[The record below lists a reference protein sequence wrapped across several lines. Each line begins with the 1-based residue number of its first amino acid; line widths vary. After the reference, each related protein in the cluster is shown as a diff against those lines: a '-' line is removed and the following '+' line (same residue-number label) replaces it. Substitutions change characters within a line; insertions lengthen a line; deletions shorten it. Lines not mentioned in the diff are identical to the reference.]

1 MRKADTRAI
10 VATAL
15 YLAAAVLYF
24 SPVALP
30 HKIALGLLIL
40 TIFSVRGGNPFFIA
54 AAFFFSFLGDLSGSF
69 KAQSH
74 ALIPFFGQ
82 MGAFAIGHM
91 FFMLYFLK
99 MRLVRSRWAV
109 TGAATVALA
118 VLASALA
125 VIVPHV
131 EAIPLAAGVGIYA
144 VIISVM
150 MLSAFLTG
158 DKMLSTGAA
167 LFVLSDYVLALNMF
181 VINLPYSK
189 YLIMMP
195 YFAAQLLLFLG
206 TRVEKQ

>member
-1 MRKADTRAI
+1 MKPLDTKTKIAI
-10 VATAL
+10 VL
-15 YLAAAVLYF
+15 YLIAAVLYF

-40 TIFSVRGGNPFFIA
+40 TIFSVGGGNPKLIA
-54 AAFFFSFLGDLSGSF
+54 LAFFFCFLGDLSGSF

-74 ALIPFFGQ
+74 SLIPFLGQ
-82 MGAFAIGHM
+82 MGAFAIGHV
-91 FFMLYFLK
+91 FFVLQFLK
-99 MRLVRSRWAV
+99 MRSVQSRWAV
-109 TGAATVALA
+109 TGAAAFA
-118 VLASALA
+118 VLASAFV

-131 EAIPLAAGVGIYA
+131 GAILLAAGVGIYA

-167 LFVLSDYVLALNMF
+167 LFVLSDYTLAVNMF

-189 YLIMMP
+189 YLIMVP
-195 YFAAQLLLFLG
+195 YFAAQLLFFLR
-206 TRVEKQ
+206 TRVKKQ

>member
-1 MRKADTRAI
+1 MRQQGTKTI
-10 VATAL
+10 TATVL
-15 YLAAAVLYF
+15 FLAAALLYF

-40 TIFSVRGGNPFFIA
+40 TIFSVKGGNPSFIA

-74 ALIPFFGQ
+74 SLIPFLGQ
-82 MGAFAIGHM
+82 MLSFAIGHV
-91 FFMLYFLK
+91 FFILYFLK
-99 MRLVRSRWAV
+99 MRSVRSRWAITASAV
-109 TGAATVALA
+109 SATA
-118 VLASALA
+118 VLVSAFV

-131 EAIPLAAGVGIYA
+131 GAMPLAAGVGLYA
-144 VIISVM
+144 VIISAM

-181 VINLPYSK
+181 VTDLPYQK
-189 YLIMMP
+189 YLIMVP
-195 YFAAQLLLFLG
+195 YFAAQLVFFLA
-206 TRVEKQ
+206 TRRQKQ

>member
-1 MRKADTRAI
+1 MRQQDTKTI
-10 VATAL
+10 TATVL
-15 YLAAAVLYF
+15 FLAAALLYF

-40 TIFSVRGGNPFFIA
+40 TIFSVRGGNPSLIA

-74 ALIPFFGQ
+74 SLIPFLGQ
-82 MGAFAIGHM
+82 MLSFAIGHV
-91 FFMLYFLK
+91 FFILYFLK
-99 MRLVRSRWAV
+99 MRSVRSRWTV
-109 TGAATVALA
+109 TGAAAFA
-118 VLASALA
+118 VLASAFV

-131 EAIPLAAGVGIYA
+131 GAIPLAAGVGLYA
-144 VIISVM
+144 VIISAM

-181 VINLPYSK
+181 VTDLPYQK
-189 YLIMMP
+189 YLIMVP
-195 YFAAQLLLFLG
+195 YFAAQFVFFLA
-206 TRVEKQ
+206 TRRQKQ

>member
-1 MRKADTRAI
+1 MRKADTRTI

-24 SPVALP
+24 SPVVLP

-40 TIFSVRGGNPFFIA
+40 TIFSVKGGNPSFIA
-54 AAFFFSFLGDLSGSF
+54 AAFFFSFLGDLSGSY

-74 ALIPFFGQ
+74 SLIPFLGQ
-82 MGAFAIGHM
+82 MLSFAIGHV
-91 FFMLYFLK
+91 FFILYFLK

-109 TGAATVALA
+109 TGAAAAAFA
-118 VLASALA
+118 VLASAFV

-131 EAIPLAAGVGIYA
+131 GAIPLAAGVGLYA
-144 VIISVM
+144 VIISTM

-158 DKMLSTGAA
+158 DKMLSIGAA

-189 YLIMMP
+189 YLIMVP
-195 YFAAQLLLFLG
+195 YFAAQLVFFLA
-206 TRVEKQ
+206 TRRQKQ